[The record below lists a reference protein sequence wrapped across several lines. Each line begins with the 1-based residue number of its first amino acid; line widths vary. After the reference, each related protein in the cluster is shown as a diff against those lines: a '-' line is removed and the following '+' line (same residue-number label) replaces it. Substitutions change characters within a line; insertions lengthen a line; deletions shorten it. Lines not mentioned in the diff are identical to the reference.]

1 MLRIASNKSDVQYI
15 SIAENPFILLEK
27 IANNLRLRTLYTVN
41 IQAVADADVSKV
53 SISIYKDDP
62 DSVTN
67 YDLSK
72 PIGNENIVSNILFKH
87 KNQIQQIDKLEK
99 SSIRKTISDPRSVI
113 PNFISRIKSKSNFV
127 LGGNFTKRN
136 IKVVKKID
144 DNINTVQTI
153 VKKSA
158 NIDSITNQEL
168 RSLAS
173 KCLAS
178 GIDPIE
184 SYKMNDLSQSL
195 SEGFKGLLKKSH
207 IEDGKNETLQN
218 LYDYKTKSQS
228 NTNQSSEQYLEFS
241 VDDVKNVDSSS
252 EFELDISDL
261 DNGLFFVVFEV
272 LNKNGVTI
280 QKINKKVYV
289 ETLTK
294 IYSMPIEPPE
304 VQIIA
309 DNSPFP
315 RRMAKIRQRDSKSSF
330 VSIYKKSVL
339 GNGLSSEPYRLLTRV
354 PLASSEGFKQ
364 INLEPSSKSNAQ
376 YRFVSETNQKVQGF
390 DFTSIVIANKNDPEV
405 KKIVAVIRPTLNG
418 NSIEIINIDP
428 KAVSI
433 RILRRDLTIKE
444 KELSSITD
452 FNFVSLVGK
461 TGSNLTFND
470 SGLKNEHFYEY
481 WYEFVDNKGKY
492 QRSIC
497 GYSYYRPIQESA
509 LTIAINNVTVT
520 NTVGG
525 TDCKFDIDTV
535 LPESVTDRIKNTS
548 LNQSQDQIFATQIEQ
563 QKNDLSKLLSHKVV
577 RIDLQDGT
585 VEDLGI
591 ISSKSFSDIATRS
604 NSASTELKEGRKYRY
619 IVSPLLRQA
628 DTLFAEVL
636 QTGVDPTTK
645 RTYQYSSY
653 KFNHPYS
660 LKRGSLTTKESQKR
674 NHAPEDFEFGYVG
687 SIASVD
693 IEVRAESISLN
704 DISIINLENTDVINW
719 TTSGDTRTVDHYK
732 IISYSNGIQSIIG
745 KVFHDISKNNFVF
758 IRKLD
763 ALDSKVDRTYEI
775 VPVRWDYEL
784 DQGYIVSIK
793 K

>member
-1 MLRIASNKSDVQYI
+1 MLRIISNKNEIQYI
-15 SIAENPFILLEK
+15 SVSENPFILLQK
-27 IANNLRLRTLYTVN
+27 ISNNLRLRTLYTVN
-41 IQAVADADVSKV
+41 VQAVTDAEVSKV
-53 SISIYKDDP
+53 SISVYKDDP
-62 DSVTN
+62 DAVTN

-72 PIGNENIVSNILFKH
+72 PIGNENIITDILFKH

-113 PNFISRIKSKSNFV
+113 PNGISKTKSNFV
-127 LGGNFTKRN
+127 LGGNFTKRT
-136 IKVVKKID
+136 IKVVKKLN

-158 NIDSITNQEL
+158 NIDSVTNQEL
-168 RSLAS
+168 RSLAT
-173 KCLAS
+173 KCLAE

-195 SEGFKGLLKKSH
+195 SEGFSGLLKKSH
-207 IEDGKNETLQN
+207 IENGKNETLQN

-228 NTNQSSEQYLEFS
+228 NTNVGPTQYLEFS
-241 VDDVKNVDSSS
+241 VDDIKNVDSST
-252 EFELDISDL
+252 EFELDTSEL
-261 DNGLFFVVFEV
+261 ENGLFFVVFEV
-272 LNKNGVTI
+272 LDKNGVTI
-280 QKINKKVYV
+280 QKINKKVYI

-304 VQIIA
+304 VHIVR
-309 DNSPFP
+309 DNSTYP
-315 RRMAKIRQRDSKSSF
+315 RRMAKIRQRDFRSSF
-330 VSIYKKSVL
+330 ISVYKKNVL
-339 GNGLSSEPYRLLTRV
+339 GNGISSEPYRLLTRI
-354 PLASSEGFKQ
+354 PLALSEGFKQ

-376 YRFVSETNQKVQGF
+376 YRFVSETDQKVQGF
-390 DFTSIVIANKNDPEV
+390 DFTSVVVSNRNDPQTN
-405 KKIVAVIRPTLNG
+405 KIVAIIRPTLNG
-418 NSIEIINIDP
+418 NSIEITNIDP

-444 KELSSITD
+444 KELSPITD
-452 FNFVSLVGK
+452 GDFVSVYGK

-470 SGLKNEHFYEY
+470 SGLKEEHFYEY
-481 WYEFVDNKGKY
+481 WYEFIDNKGKSL
-492 QRSIC
+492 RAIC
-497 GYSYYRPIQESA
+497 GNSFYRPIQESA
-509 LTIAINNVTVT
+509 LTIAINNVTVA

-525 TDCKFDIDTV
+525 VDCKFDIDTV

-548 LNQSQDQIFATQIEQ
+548 TNQSQDTIFATQIEQ
-563 QKNDLSKLLSHKVV
+563 QKNDLSKLLAHKVV

-591 ISSKSFSDIATRS
+591 LSSKSFSDIATRS
-604 NSASTELKEGRKYRY
+604 NSASTDLREGRKYRY

-628 DTLFAEVL
+628 DTLFADVL
-636 QTGVDPTTK
+636 QTGTDSVTK
-645 RTYQYSSY
+645 RAYQYSSY

-687 SIASVD
+687 SLASVD

-704 DISIINLENTDVINW
+704 DISIVNLENTDVITW
-719 TTSGDTRTVDHYK
+719 TTSGDTRAIDHYK
-732 IISYSNGIQSIIG
+732 IISYTNGIQKVIG
-745 KVFHDISKNNFVF
+745 KVFHDISRNNFVF

-763 ALDSKVDRTYEI
+763 SLDSKNLDRTYEI

-784 DQGYIVSIK
+784 DQSYIVSIK